1 VSGQNG
7 NGHLTLKRQWELMR
21 AIEKG
26 KRKGYWD
33 QEAADTLGNYMLDN
47 EIRRLTLRGYAAEI
61 SDAGLFVEEVSF
73 KQYGI
78 AAYLHMEYVRDGL
91 GASPRQGT
99 SSPRPPTACWR
110 PRGPRSSAGTR
121 PRTAPSPTACGSRS
135 SDLLTA
141 LGD

>member
-1 VSGQNG
+1 VNGDNG

-61 SDAGLFVEEVSF
+61 SDAGLFVEEASF
-73 KQYGI
+73 KRYGLT
-78 AAYLHMEYVRDGL
+78 AYLHIEYGDSRHVTAAPHHCGKPGD
-91 GASPRQGT
+91 
-99 SSPRPPTACWR
+99 SSR
-110 PRGPRSSAGTR
+110 
-121 PRTAPSPTACGSRS
+121 RT
-135 SDLLTA
+135 
-141 LGD
+141 